1 MDAETP
7 RRAREVLSAVRITGD
22 RPHPKESAMA
32 QDEPTLP
39 DQVRDALL
47 AAILD
52 QVSRAPNAT
61 TLVRLSEAYA
71 WTMEPAQPH
80 GGVMEK

>member
-1 MDAETP
+1 
-7 RRAREVLSAVRITGD
+7 
-22 RPHPKESAMA
+22 MA

>member
-1 MDAETP
+1 MTDDATP
-7 RRAREVLSAVRITGD
+7 
-22 RPHPKESAMA
+22 
-32 QDEPTLP
+32 LP

-47 AAILD
+47 TAIRD

-61 TLVRLSEAYA
+61 ILVRLAEAYA
-71 WTMEPAQPH
+71 WTVEPAQPH

>member
-1 MDAETP
+1 MADD
-7 RRAREVLSAVRITGD
+7 D
-22 RPHPKESAMA
+22 RP
-32 QDEPTLP
+32 LP

-47 AAILD
+47 GAILD

-71 WTMEPAQPH
+71 WTVEPAQPH

>member
-1 MDAETP
+1 MT
-7 RRAREVLSAVRITGD
+7 D
-22 RPHPKESAMA
+22 RPA
-32 QDEPTLP
+32 PTA

-47 AAILD
+47 TAIRD
-52 QVSRAPNAT
+52 QIDRAPNAT

-71 WTMEPAQPH
+71 WTVAPDQPH